1 MKLYPSVGM
10 KKQPNVHVSANFGQ
24 QPFIFDIDGF
34 VKVGY
39 LRVLR
44 LNSYSSPCRK
54 KGPAFFQK
62 SV

>member
-39 LRVLR
+39 SALPSFELP
-44 LNSYSSPCRK
+44 LISM
-54 KGPAFFQK
+54 
-62 SV
+62 